1 MVPEPVRTVYLLAL
15 VPAILWG
22 FTPVL
27 DKRGMSLDGTAVQ
40 ASLVVVLVDLVLYG
54 VALLA
59 LRGTTIFAGIDLAT
73 AGVFLFAGVAGT
85 ALGRLAIFEGVDRV
99 GASINS
105 AIVSGRPLFATAL
118 AFGLLGEPI
127 SLTTAVGIVVLV
139 GGLVV
144 LSLAKGGD
152 LAGWQPRDLLYP
164 LASAAFFAVG
174 SVLRRFGLQTSGTDA
189 LEAAALNELGA
200 LLVFVGYAAVR
211 GTRRFRSADARSY
224 AYFAAS
230 GVLTA
235 TALLSVFTA
244 LSLPEGRVAIVDSLG
259 STAPLFTT
267 VFAYFL
273 LRDLE
278 RVTVGVVVGAVLV
291 VVGAA
296 LVTIGPGFVF
306 G

>member
-1 MVPEPVRTVYLLAL
+1 MVLGSETTVYLLAL
-15 VPAILWG
+15 VPALIWG

-27 DKRGMSLDGTAVQ
+27 DKRGMSLEGTALQ
-40 ASLVVVLVDLVLYG
+40 ASLTVVLVDLSLFTAALVVTRG
-54 VALLA
+54 PALLA
-59 LRGTTIFAGIDLAT
+59 GLDPAIAGL
-73 AGVFLFAGVAGT
+73 FLFAGMTGT
-85 ALGRLAIFEGVDRV
+85 ALGRLAIFVGVDRV

-105 AIVSGRPLFATAL
+105 AVVSARPLFATVF

-127 SLTTAVGIVVLV
+127 SIETGLGIVVLV

-152 LAGWQPRDLLYP
+152 LGGWEARDLVFP
-164 LASAAFFAVG
+164 IASGTLFAFG
-174 SVLRRFGLQTSGTDA
+174 NVLRRLGLGTGGADVLQA
-189 LEAAALNELGA
+189 VALNEAGA
-200 LLVFVGYAAVR
+200 LVVFLTYAALR
-211 GTRRFRSADARSY
+211 GTVGFRSADRRSY
-224 AYFAAS
+224 GYFATS

-235 TALLSVFTA
+235 VALLSMFGA
-244 LSLPEGRVAIVDSLG
+244 LSLPAGRVAIVESLA

-278 RVTVGVVVGAVLV
+278 RVTPGIVAGAVLV
-291 VVGAA
+291 VIGVVF
-296 LVTIGPGFVF
+296 VTIEPGLV

>member
-1 MVPEPVRTVYLLAL
+1 MVLGSETPVYLLAL
-15 VPAILWG
+15 VPALIWG

-27 DKRGMSLDGTAVQ
+27 DKRGMSLEGTALQ
-40 ASLVVVLVDLVLYG
+40 ASLTVVLVDLSLFTAALVVTRG
-54 VALLA
+54 PALLA
-59 LRGTTIFAGIDLAT
+59 GLDPAIAGL
-73 AGVFLFAGVAGT
+73 FLFAGMTGT
-85 ALGRLAIFEGVDRV
+85 ALGRLAIFVGVDRV

-105 AIVSGRPLFATAL
+105 AVVSARPLFATVF

-127 SLTTAVGIVVLV
+127 SIETGLGIVVLV

-152 LAGWQPRDLLYP
+152 LGGWEARDLVFP
-164 LASAAFFAVG
+164 IASGTLFAFG
-174 SVLRRFGLQTSGTDA
+174 NVLRRLGLGTGGADVLQA
-189 LEAAALNELGA
+189 VALNEAGA
-200 LLVFVGYAAVR
+200 LVVFLTYAALR
-211 GTRRFRSADARSY
+211 GTVGFRSADRRSY
-224 AYFAAS
+224 GYFATS

-235 TALLSVFTA
+235 VALLSMFGA
-244 LSLPEGRVAIVDSLG
+244 LSLPAGRVAIVESLA

-278 RVTVGVVVGAVLV
+278 RVTPGIVAGAVLV
-291 VVGAA
+291 VIGVVF
-296 LVTIGPGFVF
+296 VTIEPGLV